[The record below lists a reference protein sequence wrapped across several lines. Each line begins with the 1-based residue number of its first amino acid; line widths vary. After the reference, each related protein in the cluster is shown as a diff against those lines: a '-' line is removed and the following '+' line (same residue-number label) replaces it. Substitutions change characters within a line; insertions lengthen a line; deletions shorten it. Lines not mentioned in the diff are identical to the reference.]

1 MRKSTTLDWIE
12 QAEATRVLTDAAFE
26 EASPPAWRDTAAAA
40 LATIGAHLRGWLSP
54 LPSPGVPAAQPAR
67 VRAAR
72 RACDDHDYGRSW

>member
-26 EASPPAWRDTAAAA
+26 EASPPTWRDIAAAA
-40 LATIGAHLRGWLSP
+40 LAALRGWLSA

-67 VRAAR
+67 VRAGR
-72 RACDDHDYGRSW
+72 PACDDHDYGCDW